1 MTTDNQASLENVGTK
16 RVAMKNTI
24 VHRYLKSNAKTPIRI
39 LHERTNNVEDP
50 ICLTTED
57 AYNLIERCA
66 RSRSFLLFNDNKAF
80 LHTAEKRAME
90 LSPYAVDDNFVATFI
105 EEFGKPASVFIKM
118 MQEEQKPLLCIDEA
132 VANLACALMDAR
144 IQTIFLNTYWKD
156 LPNGE
161 ERLKQSDIQF
171 EALCSNKK
179 IGRRTREAINRRK
192 SGVIA

>member
-1 MTTDNQASLENVGTK
+1 MTTDSQASIENIGTK

-24 VHRYLKSNAKTPIRI
+24 VHRYLKNNAKTPVRI

-66 RSRSFLLFNDNKAF
+66 RSSYYLFFNNNKAF
-80 LHTAEKRAME
+80 IHSAEKRAME
-90 LSPYAVDDNFVATFI
+90 LSPYLVDDNFVATFI

-132 VANLACALMDAR
+132 IANLACALMDVR
-144 IQTIFLNTYWKD
+144 IQTILLNTYWKD

-179 IGRRTREAINRRK
+179 IGRRTREAISRRK
-192 SGVIA
+192 AEVKA